1 MSKHITERGAK
12 QVRRAARKMNGR
24 TKNIAGP
31 STNPATNLLI
41 QDILLR
47 SAGRLT
53 RHTLEKGLLRRRY
66 DAEQAHRIVKN
77 RSMLQT
83 LATYGVTK
91 LATRS
96 IPGALLVGGGLL
108 AKTIYDRNFSSHKAR
123 REGDKD
129 LAEQAKK

>member
-12 QVRRAARKMNGR
+12 QVRKAARKLNGR
-24 TKNIAGP
+24 TRDIAGP

-77 RSMLQT
+77 RSMVKT

-91 LATRS
+91 VATQS
-96 IPGALLVGGGLL
+96 LPGALLVGGGLL
-108 AKTIYDRNFSSHKAR
+108 IKTIYDRSFSS
-123 REGDKD
+123 RESKRAGDKD

>member
-12 QVRRAARKMNGR
+12 QVHKAARKLNGR
-24 TKNIAGP
+24 TKEIAGP

-77 RSMLQT
+77 RSMVKT

-91 LATRS
+91 VATQS
-96 IPGALLVGGGLL
+96 LPGALLVGGGLL
-108 AKTIYDRNFSSHKAR
+108 IKTIYDRSFSS
-123 REGDKD
+123 RESKRAGDKD